1 MGKLTRLTSVPVAL
15 MLGACDVHV
24 RDTTPGEMP
33 ANHDIGMYPVSAT
46 VRRDAMVSPGAVFLF
61 GLGEN
66 HKFNMSPG
74 SNGSQ
79 WQGLYE
85 VRCKSSFP
93 LQFLVEWRTP
103 FAVKHKLVPPQP
115 RLIRLTEPPFK
126 PSASFDSS
134 GSQPKDGWQ
143 GSLQFRFV
151 TVASVRIVDGHVRPS
166 RDTPRDAA
174 AARPISVVTKFPL
187 VAACGEPV
195 EVQLASAAA
204 HAHAMLVLDTDQ
216 PAFRQLSTNVEFL
229 PQ

>member
-1 MGKLTRLTSVPVAL
+1 MGKLTRLIWVAVAL

-24 RDTTPGEMP
+24 RDTTPAEMT
-33 ANHDIGMYPVSAT
+33 ANHDIGVYPVTAT
-46 VRRDAMVSPGAVFLF
+46 VRRDALVSAGSVLLF
-61 GLGEN
+61 ALGEN
-66 HKFNMSPG
+66 HRFNMSRG

-85 VRCKSSFP
+85 VHCTSSFP
-93 LQFLVEWRTP
+93 LQFVVEWRTP
-103 FAVKHKLVPPQP
+103 FSLEHRLVPPQP
-115 RLIRLTEPPFK
+115 RLIRLTEPLE

-134 GSQPKDGWQ
+134 GSQPEGGWQ
-143 GSLQFRFV
+143 GSVQFRFV
-151 TVASVRIVDGHVRPS
+151 TVPSVRIVDGHVRPT

-195 EVQLASAAA
+195 QVQLASAAA

-216 PAFRQLSTNVEFL
+216 PAFRQLSTQVEFL
-229 PQ
+229 PK